1 MVYKNHM
8 HHTLINMRNLKK
20 NDIAINN
27 NMGNLEIGIMT
38 CMLVPYSCGGSICQE
53 NMESA
58 KRSL

>member
-1 MVYKNHM
+1 
-8 HHTLINMRNLKK
+8 
-20 NDIAINN
+20 
-27 NMGNLEIGIMT
+27 MGNLEIGIMT